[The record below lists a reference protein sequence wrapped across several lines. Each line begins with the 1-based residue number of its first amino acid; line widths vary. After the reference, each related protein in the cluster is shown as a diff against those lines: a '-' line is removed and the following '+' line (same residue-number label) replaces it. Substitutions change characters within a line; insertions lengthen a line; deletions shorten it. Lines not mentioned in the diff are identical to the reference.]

1 MIFGISHWYFTV
13 KQPSDVESQEP
24 RGNIKID
31 NNINSIVKAENN
43 STGKIKTHTIITSH
57 VNSDFDSVASMLA
70 AQKLYPDSVVIF
82 PGSQEKSLRDFFISS
97 MSYLFNMASPSAI
110 DFSSVQ
116 TLVVVDTRQKH
127 RVPAVAELLERIRIS
142 DDLTFTRD
150 NIEGF
155 IAPSANNKAVVQD
168 VELHIYD
175 HHPTQEDDLKG
186 TIDVNCP
193 TGATVTI
200 LSRLLRERDIAITPE
215 EATVMALGIYEDTGS
230 FTYSSTTEA
239 DFVEA
244 GFLVSCGASVNTIA
258 GLITREISTDQVTW
272 LNALLNEITCH
283 RINGFDIHISTISS
297 PSYINDLA
305 SIVQK
310 LVKIE
315 DINVFFAI
323 VLMENKITIVA
334 RSRIDEVDVGQILSA
349 MGGGGHAYAASAKV
363 VDKTLAQVEL
373 EILSI
378 VKKRVRTRLVA
389 LELMSS
395 PPIIIDS
402 MMPCRQASRI
412 MTRYNINALLVS
424 EGDRNNL
431 TGYISRQVIE
441 KVLYHDLAHLP
452 VKEYMSTEI
461 SAISPDAY
469 ISEIQSKIMDGKQRI
484 LPVIRRYQSI
494 EISGNFICPTDD
506 ASVDNDSSQ
515 EKCIETTIGRI
526 DEVIGVITRTD
537 LFNFLLSYEKNS
549 KVTNHDMAHGREDK
563 NIRNARKRNIEPFL
577 KERLEPKII
586 DLLKDIGMAGDLTG
600 VELFVVGGFVR
611 DLLLYRKS
619 YDIDIVV
626 EGDGI
631 AFAKQLATMKHGR
644 CNIHPEFG
652 TAVVILPSGF
662 KIDVASA
669 RLEYYKSPAAL
680 PTVEMSSIK
689 LDLFRRDFTI
699 NTLAIKLNMDGFGTL
714 IDFFGAQ
721 RDLKDKTI
729 RIIHNLSF
737 VEDPTRVFRAI
748 RFANRFSFTIGKLT
762 SSLIKNAIK
771 LDFFKNL
778 SGLRV
783 FSEIKQI
790 LEEENPIPAIESI
803 KEYQLDR
810 VIHPEFTIDRE
821 IITVLL
827 SVKKTLAWHDLLY
840 LDIEYLRWSIYFM
853 VMMRRTPIRV
863 CEEICDKFQLPPR
876 QRSIVLRDRLRADE
890 RLYLM
895 EKSIAEK
902 IITEGN
908 LAENNVTDKS
918 GNERSQPF
926 SNSELYKLMSPFKTE
941 HILYMM
947 ATAKKEESRKAI
959 SLFYT
964 QLKEFSVSVRGKDL
978 ISMGIKPGPDYKNII
993 QSVLEAKLDGQ
1004 VKSREDE
1011 LEFVKNKINRL

>member
-1 MIFGISHWYFTV
+1 MNEKEQKTNT
-13 KQPSDVESQEP
+13 D
-24 RGNIKID
+24 NKIIRRIQTD
-31 NNINSIVKAENN
+31 
-43 STGKIKTHTIITSH
+43 TIITSH
-57 VNSDFDSVASMLA
+57 INSDFDAVASMLA
-70 AQKLYPDSVVIF
+70 AQKLYPNSIVIF

-97 MSYLFNMASPSAI
+97 MSYLFNMATPSTI
-110 DFSSVQ
+110 DFSRVKR
-116 TLVVVDTRQKH
+116 LVLVDTRQKH
-127 RVPAVAELLERIRIS
+127 RAPAVAELIDRS
-142 DDLTFTRD
+142 TNCF
-150 NIEGF
+150 
-155 IAPSANNKAVVQD
+155 D

-175 HHPTQEDDLKG
+175 HHPKQEDDLKG
-186 TIDVNCP
+186 SLDVYHQ

-200 LSRLLRERDIAITPE
+200 LSKILREKNIFITPE
-215 EATVMALGIYEDTGS
+215 EATIMALGIYEDTGS

-239 DFVEA
+239 DFIEA
-244 GFLVSCGASVNTIA
+244 GFLVSCGASINTIA
-258 GLITREISTDQVTW
+258 DLITREISTDQVTW

-283 RINGFDIHISTISS
+283 RINGFDIHISSIYS
-297 PSYINDLA
+297 PSYITDLA

-334 RSRIDEVDVGQILSA
+334 RSRVDEVDVGQILSA

-363 VDKTLAQVEL
+363 MDKTLAQVEI
-373 EILSI
+373 EII
-378 VKKRVRTRLVA
+378 DIIKNRVRARQIV

-395 PPIIIDS
+395 PPIIIDA
-402 MMPCRQASRI
+402 MMPCSRASRL
-412 MTRYNINALLVS
+412 MTRYNINALLIS

-441 KVLYHDLAHLP
+441 KTLYHNLAHLP
-452 VKEYMSTEI
+452 VKEYMTTDMSTI
-461 SAISPDAY
+461 STDAD
-469 ISEIQSKIMDGKQRI
+469 ISEIQSKIMEGKQRI
-484 LPVIRRYQSI
+484 LPVIRKSEYNSYFGELNSKDINSSDKDKTRHNKEQSW
-494 EISGNFICPTDD
+494 
-506 ASVDNDSSQ
+506 DN
-515 EKCIETTIGRI
+515 
-526 DEVIGVITRTD
+526 EVIGVITRTD
-537 LFNFLLSYEKNS
+537 LFNFLISYDKNS
-549 KVTNHDMAHGREDK
+549 KIAHHETAHGRDDIS
-563 NIRNARKRNIEPFL
+563 IRNARKRNIEPFL

-586 DLLKDIGMAGDLTG
+586 DLLKDIGMAGDQIGLD
-600 VELFVVGGFVR
+600 LFVVGGFVR

-619 YDIDIVV
+619 DDVDIVV

-631 AFAKQLATMKHGR
+631 AFAKHLAAMKNGR

-652 TAVVILPSGF
+652 TAVVILQSGF

-699 NTLAIKLNMDGFGTL
+699 NTLAIKLNSDGFGTL

-748 RFANRFSFTIGKLT
+748 RFANRFGFTVGKLT

-790 LEEENPIPAIESI
+790 LEEENPIPAIEQI

-810 VIHPEFTIDRE
+810 VIHPEFSIDRE
-821 IITVLL
+821 TIATLS
-827 SVKKTLAWHDLLY
+827 SVKKTLTWHDLLY
-840 LDIEYLRWSIYFM
+840 LDVEYLRWSLYFM
-853 VMMRRTPIRV
+853 AMLRRTQIRV

-876 QRSIVLRDRLRADE
+876 QKSIVLRERLRADE
-890 RLYLM
+890 RLYLL
-895 EKSIAEK
+895 EKSM
-902 IITEGN
+902 
-908 LAENNVTDKS
+908 L
-918 GNERSQPF
+918 ERAGGDSPF
-926 SNSELYKLMSPFKTE
+926 KNSELYNIMSVFKTE

-947 ATAKKEESRKAI
+947 ATTKKEDVRKSI
-959 SLFYT
+959 SWFYT
-964 QLKEFSVSVRGKDL
+964 QLKDVAVSIRGKDL
-978 ISMGIKPGPDYKNII
+978 LAMGIKPGPAYKNII
-993 QSVLEAKLDGQ
+993 QSVLEAKLDGKL
-1004 VKSREDE
+1004 KSREDE
-1011 LEFVKNKINRL
+1011 LEFVQNILIKQK

>member
-1 MIFGISHWYFTV
+1 MNE
-13 KQPSDVESQEP
+13 KQQ
-24 RGNIKID
+24 K
-31 NNINSIVKAENN
+31 NNTDIIINRR
-43 STGKIKTHTIITSH
+43 IKTDTIITSH

-70 AQKLYPDSVVIF
+70 AQKLYPDSIVIF

-97 MSYLFNMASPSAI
+97 MSYLFNMATPSAI
-110 DFSSVQ
+110 DFSSVK
-116 TLVVVDTRQKH
+116 TLVIVDTKQKH
-127 RVPAVAELLERIRIS
+127 RVPAVIELIERSIS
-142 DDLTFTRD
+142 GL
-150 NIEGF
+150 
-155 IAPSANNKAVVQD
+155 D

-175 HHPTQEDDLKG
+175 HHPNQEDDLKG
-186 TIDVNCP
+186 SFEVYCQ

-200 LSRLLRERDIAITPE
+200 LSKILREKDIAITPE

-239 DFVEA
+239 DFIEA
-244 GFLVSCGASVNTIA
+244 GYLVSCGASINTIA
-258 GLITREISTDQVTW
+258 DLITREISTDQVTW
-272 LNALLNEITCH
+272 LNSLLNEITCH
-283 RINGFDIHISTISS
+283 RINGFDIHISTIYS
-297 PSYINDLA
+297 PSYITDLA

-334 RSRIDEVDVGQILSA
+334 RSRIEEVDVGQILSS
-349 MGGGGHAYAASAKV
+349 MGGGGHAYAASAKIT
-363 VDKTLAQVEL
+363 DKTLAQVEL
-373 EILSI
+373 ELLNII
-378 VKKRVRTRLVA
+378 KNRVRIRQIV

-395 PPIIIDS
+395 PPIIIDA
-402 MMPCRQASRI
+402 MMPCSRASRL

-424 EGDRNNL
+424 EGERNNL
-431 TGYISRQVIE
+431 TGYVSRQVIE
-441 KVLYHDLAHLP
+441 KTLYHNLAHLP
-452 VKEYMSTEI
+452 VKEYMTTEMST
-461 SAISPDAY
+461 ISPDAD
-469 ISEIQSKIMDGKQRI
+469 ISEIQSKIMEGKQRI
-484 LPVIRRYQSI
+484 LPVIRKSSPNNSDVAATNSESLNLIDKKDSI
-494 EISGNFICPTDD
+494 S
-506 ASVDNDSSQ
+506 DS
-515 EKCIETTIGRI
+515 
-526 DEVIGVITRTD
+526 EVIGVITRTD
-537 LFNFLLSYEKNS
+537 LFNFLISYDKNS
-549 KVTNHDMAHGREDK
+549 KIAHHETAHGREDK
-563 NIRNARKRNIEPFL
+563 SVRNARKRNIEPFL
-577 KERLEPKII
+577 KERLDLKILE
-586 DLLKDIGMAGDLTG
+586 LLKDIGMVGDKIG
-600 VELFVVGGFVR
+600 VEVFVVGGFVR

-619 YDIDIVV
+619 DDIDIVV

-631 AFAKQLATMKHGR
+631 AFAKQLAEMKSGR
-644 CNIHPEFG
+644 CNTHPEFG

-669 RLEYYKSPAAL
+669 RLEYYKAPAAL

-699 NTLAIKLNMDGFGTL
+699 NTLAIKLNLEEFGTI

-737 VEDPTRVFRAI
+737 VEDPTRIFRAI

-762 SSLIKNAIK
+762 LSLIKNAIK

-790 LEEENPIPAIESI
+790 LEEENPIPAIENI
-803 KEYQLDR
+803 REYQLDR
-810 VIHPEFTIDRE
+810 VIHPEFSIDRE
-821 IITVLL
+821 TIAILS

-840 LDIEYLRWSIYFM
+840 LDVEYLRWSLYFM

-863 CEEICDKFQLPPR
+863 CEEICEKFQLPPR

-895 EKSIAEK
+895 EKSMAEK
-902 IITEGN
+902 S
-908 LAENNVTDKS
+908 ADVKS
-918 GNERSQPF
+918 QSFR
-926 SNSELYKLMSPFKTE
+926 NSELYNLMSPFRIE

-947 ATAKKEESRKAI
+947 ATSKKEEVRKSI
-959 SLFYT
+959 SWFYT
-964 QLKEFSVSVRGKDL
+964 QLKDTAVSVRGRDL
-978 ISMGIKPGPDYKNII
+978 IEMGVKPGPDYKNII

-1004 VKSREDE
+1004 LKSREDE
-1011 LEFVKNKINRL
+1011 LDFVKAILKKHN